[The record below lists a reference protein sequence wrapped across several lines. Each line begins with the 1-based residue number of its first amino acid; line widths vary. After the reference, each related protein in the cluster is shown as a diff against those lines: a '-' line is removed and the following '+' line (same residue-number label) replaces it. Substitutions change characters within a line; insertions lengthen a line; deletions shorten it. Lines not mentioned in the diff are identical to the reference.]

1 MSQSRML
8 WLQWQMYDVSLCLDL
23 SLGFSV
29 VERLIMGALHSPEWG
44 KGMSPVSLEMVKPE
58 SRRDS

>member
-1 MSQSRML
+1 MSQSRMP

-29 VERLIMGALHSPEWG
+29 VERLITWALYSPEWG
-44 KGMSPVSLEMVKPE
+44 EGVSPVSLEMVKPE
-58 SRRDS
+58 SKRDS